1 MFLLS
6 MLDCSFASSFSDLNR
21 VYHEP
26 KRMALVS
33 ALATSRE
40 SSGLSFSQLKE
51 ICDLSDGNLNRHLK
65 ALEEEKIV
73 TSRRD
78 STASRPK
85 KVISLTKSGSEG
97 FARYL
102 DALEEALRVASM
114 TLLGEQLSEEEVSIG
129 NSIVEEHYQIL

>member
-1 MFLLS
+1 
-6 MLDCSFASSFSDLNR
+6 MLDGSFASSFSDLKR

-26 KRMALVS
+26 KRLALVS
-33 ALATSRE
+33 ALATSRK

-65 ALEEEKIV
+65 ALEEEGIV

-78 STASRPK
+78 PTSPRPK

-102 DALEEALRVASM
+102 VALEEALRVASM
-114 TLLGEQLSEEEVSIG
+114 TLSGEQLLEEEVSIE